1 MKSSE
6 IRQSFIDFFKK
17 QHQHSFV
24 PSSSVVPQNDP
35 TLLFT
40 NAGMNQFKPFFLGNE
55 SVPYKRV
62 VNSQKCIRV
71 SGKHNDL
78 EEVGQ
83 DDYHHT
89 FFEMLGNWSFGDY
102 YKAEAIEWAWQLLTK
117 EWSLDPRRLYAT
129 VYNDDE
135 EAEKLWKKISGL
147 SSSRILRFGEKDNF
161 WEMGDTGPCG
171 PCSEIHYYKGNDMA
185 SQDPGMVNT
194 GSSLYIEL
202 WNLVFIQYNRNEN
215 GKLHPLP
222 HKHVD
227 TGAGFERIAAVLN
240 NVQSNYET
248 DVFLPLIEKIAHIS
262 GFEYQSDGAG
272 TPHRVIA
279 DHLRMLAFAI
289 ADGAL
294 PGNEGRG
301 YVLRRILR
309 RAARFGRKIGLNQPF
324 LAQLMPVLS
333 AEMGG
338 MFPELPTHSS
348 HIQRVLTAEEESFG
362 QTLDRGLE
370 IFENIAA
377 KTLSKSEKYVPDEDI
392 FRLYDT
398 FGFPLDLT
406 RLLAQ
411 EKGLAIREAEFEK
424 LMAKQREQ
432 ARAAGKFRQEGQQEL
447 EWHQMSYSDSSHFIG
462 YTALSTK
469 SDLVRWAY
477 SGEKC
482 YLVFASTPFYAEA
495 GGQVGDKGEIKKE
508 GRRFI
513 VSNTLRMDGQNVHIV
528 DELIPIELLQG
539 EFELLVHDS
548 ARRSTQRNHTATHLL
563 HAALR
568 SVLGAHVHQAGSYL
582 GPDYLRFD
590 YTHYQKLSEEDLSE
604 LQRLVN
610 EKIIE
615 NLVLSVTE
623 KDFQEALDGGAM
635 ALFGEKYSK
644 KVRTVKVGDFSYELC
659 GGTHV
664 NATGEIGYF
673 EIIAESSIAS
683 GIRRIEAITGTEAIK
698 RMMWQSKTIKELSV
712 SLQVTAAELPQKIQ
726 SLQDKLRLAEKD
738 LSQARQKLLL
748 SSVDDILKEPRKLSH
763 KDLFVNRLDV
773 ESMEQLKILGDRV
786 RDKMR
791 SGVAVFGAVI
801 GNTPQILCVVS
812 DDLVKQG
819 VHAGK
824 WVGLIGKALGG
835 GGGGRPHMATAG
847 GKKAELLDEVLNNL
861 ENILS

>member
-615 NLVLSVTE
+615 NLALSVTE

-635 ALFGEKYSK
+635 ALFGEKYGK